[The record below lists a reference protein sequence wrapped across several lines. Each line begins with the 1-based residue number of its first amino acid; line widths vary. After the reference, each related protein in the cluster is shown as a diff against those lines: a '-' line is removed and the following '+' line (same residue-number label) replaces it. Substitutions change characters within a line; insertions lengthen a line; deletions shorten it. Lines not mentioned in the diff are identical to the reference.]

1 MQLLSLLPSPVQM
14 VYPFFVGTAGA
25 DYLPLAFNDKI
36 AAPPEFK
43 SFFSEKL
50 VYIPNSY
57 YVNSHLQAFGAQ
69 PPRSLQ
75 LDESGEKAWEGDR
88 REGES
93 RGDAERYFDAVIE
106 ARKDEFLPPDGPV
119 ICNFNQI
126 YKVDGETYATWMDV
140 LEKEPAASLWLRT
153 EGESTHDVLL
163 QNAKRLRVNAR
174 RIVFAKWAPTSASHV
189 RRIALA
195 SLSLDTPL
203 YNSMTTACD
212 ALWAGVPLVSS
223 PGEKMVSRLGASIL
237 LALNVPWFVAR
248 DAAEYAALGALIVRA
263 AAMQFNAA
271 KLRAEAA
278 VAEIAALVA
287 ATKVEGKR
295 KRKNKPVD
303 VVAAV
308 AGSREAKEVR
318 PGAEAEVLTPQQL
331 LLAHLKDAFHRARLE
346 SSLFNMEAKA
356 DQIVTGLRLAWEI
369 YSSPKHS
376 RGHRGRASKGYRTRI
391 YNTNIVNYNY
401 TRDF

>member
-25 DYLPLAFNDKI
+25 DYLPLSFNDKI
-36 AAPPEFK
+36 ATPPEFA

-75 LDESGEKAWEGDR
+75 VDESGEKAWEGDW
-88 REGES
+88 REKES
-93 RGDAERYFDAVIE
+93 GGNAESYFDAVIQ
-106 ARKDEFLPPDGPV
+106 ARKDQFLPPDGPV

-126 YKVDGETYATWMDV
+126 YKVDGETYATWMGV

-153 EGESTHDVLL
+153 EGENTHDVLL
-163 QNAKRLRVNAR
+163 QHAKRLRVNAR
-174 RIVFAKWAPTSASHV
+174 RIVFAKWAPSSASHV
-189 RRIALA
+189 SRIALA

-212 ALWAGVPLVSS
+212 ALWAGVPLVTS

-237 LALNVPWFVAR
+237 LALNVPWLVAR
-248 DAAEYAALGALIVRA
+248 DTPEYAVLGALIVRA

-278 VAEIAALVA
+278 VAEKAALVA
-287 ATKVEGKR
+287 AAKAGEKR
-295 KRKNKPVD
+295 KRENKPVD
-303 VVAAV
+303 LLAAV
-308 AGSREAKEVR
+308 AGSRKVKEVR

-369 YSSPKHS
+369 YSSPTHS
-376 RGHRGRASKGYRTRI
+376 RGHRGRASKGYWTK
-391 YNTNIVNYNY
+391 NL
-401 TRDF
+401 